1 MAYEFNGSNQYLNT
15 ATAPVSAEPITMA
28 CWFYLNNTTADH
40 TLVSIN
46 GSSTS
51 SYFQMQAA
59 GSLAGDPVRAVT
71 FAGSGGANVAASG
84 TGFSGSTWM
93 HAAAVFTSTS
103 SRTIYLNG
111 TQGANNTNNVSI
123 PSIVRMSI
131 GVISWNTPVNYANG
145 RIADVG
151 VWSAALNAD
160 EILSLSKGVTC
171 DKVRPQS
178 LVFYAPLVRNLQD
191 VRGGLTITN
200 NNTATV
206 ANHPRVYA

>member
-1 MAYEFNGSNQYLNT
+1 
-15 ATAPVSAEPITMA
+15 
-28 CWFYLNNTTADH
+28 
-40 TLVSIN
+40 
-46 GSSTS
+46 
-51 SYFQMQAA
+51 
-59 GSLAGDPVRAVT
+59 
-71 FAGSGGANVAASG
+71 
-84 TGFSGSTWM
+84 
-93 HAAAVFTSTS
+93 
-103 SRTIYLNG
+103 
-111 TQGANNTNNVSI
+111 
-123 PSIVRMSI
+123 MSI

-178 LVFYAPLVRNLQD
+178 LVFYAPLVRELQD
-191 VRGGLTITN
+191 VKGGLTITN

>member
-46 GSSTS
+46 GSSTL

-71 FAGSGGANVAASG
+71 FAGGGGANVAASN
-84 TGFSGSTWM
+84 TGFSASTWT

-103 SRTIYLNG
+103 SRTVYLNG
-111 TQGANNTNNVSI
+111 SQGAINTNNVSI

-178 LVFYAPLVRNLQD
+178 LVFYAPLVRELQD
-191 VRGGLTITN
+191 VKGGLTITN